1 MIVNTNSKNYFNK
14 KSNIRYN
21 GRLID
26 LTKPLVMGIL
36 NITPDSFYDGGR
48 YHAVNDALAHAGVLL
63 NQGADIID
71 IGACSTR
78 PGSKLLSASEELKR
92 LIPVLGQI
100 RQQFPDAVLSVDTFR
115 AEVVSEVITAFGDII
130 INDISGGML
139 DNKMFETIARYKVP
153 YVLMHIKGTPQ
164 NMQHNPS
171 YVNVTKEVINHL
183 SQRVYRL
190 HELGVSDVIIDPGF
204 GFGKNL
210 EHNYQ
215 LFNHLDA
222 FRFFELPLMVGV
234 SRKSMI
240 YKMFDFGPED
250 SLTGTT
256 VLNTLALQAGAS
268 ILRVH
273 DVKPAVE
280 AIAIYEK
287 LKHYAQ

>member
-1 MIVNTNSKNYFNK
+1 MIVNPTNNKYFNQ
-14 KSNIRYN
+14 KSTIRYN
-21 GRLID
+21 GKLID
-26 LTKPLVMGIL
+26 LAKPLVMGIL

-48 YHAVNDALAHAGVLL
+48 YQTVNSAVAHAGELL

-78 PGSKLLSASEELKR
+78 PGSDLLSASEELKR
-92 LIPVLGQI
+92 LMPVLGQI
-100 RQQFPDAVLSVDTFR
+100 RQQFPEAILSVDTFR
-115 AEVVSEVITAFGDII
+115 AEVANEAVAAFGDLI
-130 INDISGGML
+130 INDISGGQL
-139 DNKMFETIARYKVP
+139 DNKMFETVARLKVP
-153 YVLMHIKGTPQ
+153 YVLMHLKGTPQ
-164 NMQHNPS
+164 NMQQNPT
-171 YVNVTKEVINHL
+171 YRNVTKEVIKQL
-183 SQRVYRL
+183 SEGVYRL

-204 GFGKNL
+204 GFGKNM

-222 FRFFELPLMVGV
+222 FRFFELPLMVGI

-240 YKMFDFGPED
+240 YKMFDFGPVE
-250 SLTGTT
+250 SLNGTT

-273 DVKPAVE
+273 DVKPAAE

-287 LKHYAQ
+287 LKQYAQ